1 MLSIIFKS
9 FFDIFKAIL
18 IALKLP
24 LILILV
30 IIALF
35 ILLIMLNVLLGLFK
49 GKRFKKGT
57 SYTKQKKRSFIQKIF
72 IDLPKRIVDDMF
84 AKNPD
89 FFPYQ
94 GLIIFEGRQGNGK
107 TISAIQ
113 FARQMQRE
121 YSKSKCLTNLGY
133 KFQDDEMNH
142 WSKLINYKNGIYGVI
157 AVIDETQNWFASNQ
171 SKNFPP
177 EMLQV
182 ITQNRKNRRIVLGTA
197 QNFYLLA
204 KAIRSQTTEV
214 RRCATFFG
222 CLTLVRRFE
231 PILDSEGNVQEFKKR
246 GFYFFIHDEELR
258 ESYDTY
264 HVIESL
270 TKTGFKDSVDVY
282 ANSNVG
288 NTTNNVVI
296 VNNKDR
302 K

>member
-1 MLSIIFKS
+1 MLGLIYKS
-9 FFDIFKAIL
+9 FFDIFLSIL
-18 IALKLP
+18 GIFKLP
-24 LILILV
+24 LLLLTIFILF
-30 IIALF
+30 F
-35 ILLIMLNVLLGLFK
+35 ILLIITNIIIGLLK
-49 GKRFKKGT
+49 GKKFQKGT
-57 SYTKQKKRSFIQKIF
+57 SYTKVKKRNFIQKIF

-89 FFPYQ
+89 FFPYE

-113 FARQMQRE
+113 FARQMQTE
-121 YSKSKCLTNLGY
+121 YKKAKCITNLNY
-133 KFQDDEMNH
+133 KYEDDQMDH
-142 WSKLINYKNGIYGVI
+142 WSKLINYKNDIYGVI
-157 AVIDETQNWFASNQ
+157 AVLDETQNWFASNQ
-171 SKNFPP
+171 SRNFPP
-177 EMLQV
+177 KMLQV
-182 ITQNRKNRRIVLGTA
+182 ITQNRKNRRVILGTA

-246 GFYFFIHDEELR
+246 GFYFFVHDEELR
-258 ESYDTY
+258 NSYDTY

-270 TKTGFKDSVDVY
+270 SDSGFKDNVDIL
-282 ANSNVG
+282 SNNTE
-288 NTTNNVVI
+288 NTTNNVI
-296 VNNKDR
+296 LINNKR